1 MENNAE
7 MYDGLMFDAD
17 NHYYEAEDAFTRY
30 VPIKMQRRCV
40 QWVEMQDGKRH
51 HLVAGKINHSVGNPT
66 FNPIS
71 KPGVLREYYHGNP
84 RGKTFVDL
92 THGSLEPMPPE
103 YMDRDLRLERI
114 EEQGLEGAWLFP
126 TAGILYEEP
135 MVHDIDALC
144 TMFEGFNRWLDDDWG
159 LNYKD
164 KLFAAP
170 YITLADVDFAC
181 RELEWAL
188 ERDAR
193 VLVMRPSAVC
203 TRDGYFA
210 PSHERFDPFWARV
223 NEAGITVVAHTGANA
238 YTSNGYAR
246 DSALEALG
254 GGRKPTVAGLIGER
268 SIYDFLLTMAYDK
281 LFERFPNLRIASI
294 ENGSGFLADLF
305 IKLEHSKVRMPN
317 YYEHDPAELFRQH
330 VWINPF
336 WEDKISDVVK
346 HMGADRVLF
355 GSDWPHM
362 EGLEHPKDIFDEL
375 DGVTLEQQRLIL
387 HDNVVELNQR
397 QPA

>member
-1 MENNAE
+1 M
-7 MYDGLMFDAD
+7 
-17 NHYYEAEDAFTRY
+17 
-30 VPIKMQRRCV
+30 
-40 QWVEMQDGKRH
+40 
-51 HLVAGKINHSVGNPT
+51 
-66 FNPIS
+66 
-71 KPGVLREYYHGNP
+71 
-84 RGKTFVDL
+84 TFVEL

-103 YMDRDLRLERI
+103 YMDRDVRVERI
-114 EEQGLEGAWLFP
+114 KDQGLEGAWLFP

-144 TMFEGFNRWLDDDWG
+144 TLFEGFNRWLEDDWG
-159 LNYKD
+159 LNYQD

-223 NEAGITVVAHTGANA
+223 NEAGITVVAHTGANG
-238 YTSNGYAR
+238 YTTNGYGGN
-246 DSALEALG
+246 SALDVLG

-281 LFERFPNLRIASI
+281 LFERFPNLRIASV

-305 IKLEHSKVRMPN
+305 TKLEHSKVRMPR
-317 YYEHDPAELFRQH
+317 YYEQDPADLFRQH

-336 WEDKISDVVK
+336 WEDKISEVAE

-375 DGVTLEQQRLIL
+375 DGVGLAQQKLIL
-387 HDNVVELNQR
+387 HDNAAALNQR
-397 QPA
+397 QPV

>member
-1 MENNAE
+1 MDAKAKK
-7 MYDGLMFDAD
+7 YDGLMFDAD

-30 VPIKMQRRCV
+30 VPIRMQRRCV
-40 QWVEMQDGKRH
+40 QWIEMQDGKRH

-66 FNPIS
+66 FNPVS
-71 KPGVLREYYHGNP
+71 KPGTLREYYHGNP
-84 RGKTFVDL
+84 RGLTFVEL

-103 YMDRDLRLERI
+103 YMNRDSRVERVK
-114 EEQGLEGAWLFP
+114 EQGLEGVWLFP

-135 MVHDIDALC
+135 MVRDIDAMC

-159 LNYKD
+159 VNYKD

-170 YITLADVDFAC
+170 YITLSDVDFAC

-223 NEAGITVVAHTGANA
+223 NEAGITVVAHTGANG
-238 YTSNGYAR
+238 YTTNGYGGN
-246 DSALEALG
+246 SALDVLG
-254 GGRKPTVAGLIGER
+254 GGRKPTVGGLIGER

-281 LFERFPNLRIASI
+281 LFERFPNLRIASV

-305 IKLEHSKVRMPN
+305 IKLEHSKVRMPK
-317 YYEHDPAELFRQH
+317 YYEQDPAELFRQH

-336 WEDKISDVVK
+336 WEDKISDVAK

-362 EGLEHPKDIFDEL
+362 EGLQHPQDIFDEL
-375 DGVTLEQQRLIL
+375 DVVDLAQQKLIL
-387 HDNVVELNQR
+387 HDNAAALNQR
-397 QPA
+397 QT

>member
-1 MENNAE
+1 MDAIAKK
-7 MYDGLMFDAD
+7 YDGLMFDAD

-30 VPIKMQRRCV
+30 VPIRMQRRCV
-40 QWVEMQDGKRH
+40 QWIEMQDGKRH

-66 FNPIS
+66 FNPVS
-71 KPGVLREYYHGNP
+71 KPGTLREYYHGNP
-84 RGKTFVDL
+84 RGLTFVEL
-92 THGSLEPMPPE
+92 PHGSLEPMPPE
-103 YMDRDLRLERI
+103 YMNRDSRVERVK
-114 EEQGLEGAWLFP
+114 EQGLEGVWLFP

-135 MVHDIDALC
+135 MVRDIDAMC

-159 LNYKD
+159 VNYKD

-170 YITLADVDFAC
+170 YITLSDVDFAC

-223 NEAGITVVAHTGANA
+223 NEAGITVVAHTGANG
-238 YTSNGYAR
+238 YTTNGYGGN
-246 DSALEALG
+246 SALDVLG
-254 GGRKPTVAGLIGER
+254 GGRKPTVGGLIGER

-281 LFERFPNLRIASI
+281 LFERFPNLRIASV

-305 IKLEHSKVRMPN
+305 IKLEHSKVRMPK
-317 YYEHDPAELFRQH
+317 YYEQDPAELFRQH

-336 WEDKISDVVK
+336 WEDKISDVAK

-362 EGLEHPKDIFDEL
+362 EGLQHPQDIFDEL
-375 DGVTLEQQRLIL
+375 DVVDLAQQKLIL
-387 HDNVVELNQR
+387 HDNAAALNQR
-397 QPA
+397 QT

>member
-1 MENNAE
+1 MDAIAKK
-7 MYDGLMFDAD
+7 YDGLMFDAD

-30 VPIKMQRRCV
+30 VPIRMQRRCV
-40 QWVEMQDGKRH
+40 QWIEMQDGKRH

-66 FNPIS
+66 FNPVS
-71 KPGVLREYYHGNP
+71 KPGTLREYYHGNP
-84 RGKTFVDL
+84 RGLTFVEL

-103 YMDRDLRLERI
+103 YMNRDSRVERVK
-114 EEQGLEGAWLFP
+114 EQGLEGVWLFP

-135 MVHDIDALC
+135 MVRDIDAMC

-159 LNYKD
+159 VNYKD

-170 YITLADVDFAC
+170 YITLSDVDFAC

-223 NEAGITVVAHTGANA
+223 NEAGITVVAHTGANG
-238 YTSNGYAR
+238 YTTNGYGGN
-246 DSALEALG
+246 SALDVLG
-254 GGRKPTVAGLIGER
+254 GGRKPTVGGLIGER

-281 LFERFPNLRIASI
+281 LFERFPNLRIASV

-305 IKLEHSKVRMPN
+305 IKLEHSKVRMPK
-317 YYEHDPAELFRQH
+317 YYEQDPAELFRQH

-336 WEDKISDVVK
+336 WEDKISDVAK

-362 EGLEHPKDIFDEL
+362 EGLQHPQDIFDEL
-375 DGVTLEQQRLIL
+375 DVVDLAQQKLIL
-387 HDNVVELNQR
+387 HDNAAALNQR
-397 QPA
+397 QT

>member
-1 MENNAE
+1 MNAIAE
-7 MYDGLMFDAD
+7 KYDGLMFDAD

-30 VPIKMQRRCV
+30 VPKRMQRRCV
-40 QWVEMQDGKRH
+40 QWIEMQDGKRH

-66 FNPIS
+66 FNPVS
-71 KPGVLREYYHGNP
+71 KPGTLREYYHGNP
-84 RGKTFVDL
+84 RGLTFVEL

-103 YMDRDLRLERI
+103 YMNRDSRVERVK
-114 EEQGLEGAWLFP
+114 EQGLEGVWLFP

-135 MVHDIDALC
+135 MVRDIDAMC

-159 LNYKD
+159 VNYKD

-170 YITLADVDFAC
+170 YITLSDVDFAC

-223 NEAGITVVAHTGANA
+223 NEAGITVVAHTGANG
-238 YTSNGYAR
+238 YTTNGYGGN
-246 DSALEALG
+246 SALDVLG
-254 GGRKPTVAGLIGER
+254 GGRKPTVGGLIGER

-281 LFERFPNLRIASI
+281 LFERFPNLRIASV

-305 IKLEHSKVRMPN
+305 IKLEHSKVRMPK
-317 YYEHDPAELFRQH
+317 YYEQDPAELFRQH

-336 WEDKISDVVK
+336 WEDKISDVAK

-362 EGLEHPKDIFDEL
+362 EGLQHPQDIFDEL
-375 DGVTLEQQRLIL
+375 DVVDLAQQKLIL
-387 HDNVVELNQR
+387 HDNAAALNQR
-397 QPA
+397 QT

>member
-1 MENNAE
+1 MDAIAKK
-7 MYDGLMFDAD
+7 YDGLMFDAD

-30 VPIKMQRRCV
+30 VPIRMQRRCV
-40 QWVEMQDGKRH
+40 QWIEMQDGKRH

-66 FNPIS
+66 FNPVS
-71 KPGVLREYYHGNP
+71 KPGTLREYYHGNP
-84 RGKTFVDL
+84 RGLTFVEL

-103 YMDRDLRLERI
+103 YMNRDSRVERVQ
-114 EEQGLEGAWLFP
+114 EQGLEGVWLFP

-135 MVHDIDALC
+135 MVRDIDAMC

-159 LNYKD
+159 VNYKD

-170 YITLADVDFAC
+170 YITLSDVDFAC

-223 NEAGITVVAHTGANA
+223 NEAGITVVAHTGANG
-238 YTSNGYAR
+238 YTTNGYGGN
-246 DSALEALG
+246 SALDVLG
-254 GGRKPTVAGLIGER
+254 GGRKPTVGGLIGER

-281 LFERFPNLRIASI
+281 LFERFPNLRIASV

-305 IKLEHSKVRMPN
+305 IKLEHSKVRMPK
-317 YYEHDPAELFRQH
+317 YYEQDPAELFRQH

-336 WEDKISDVVK
+336 WEDKISDVAK

-362 EGLEHPKDIFDEL
+362 EGLQHPQDIFDEL
-375 DGVTLEQQRLIL
+375 DVVDLAQQKLIL
-387 HDNVVELNQR
+387 HDNAAALNQR
-397 QPA
+397 QT

>member
-1 MENNAE
+1 MNADAKK
-7 MYDGLMFDAD
+7 YDGLMFDAD

-30 VPIKMQRRCV
+30 VPIRMQRRCV
-40 QWVEMQDGKRH
+40 QWIEMQDGKRH

-66 FNPIS
+66 FNPVS
-71 KPGVLREYYHGNP
+71 KPGTLREYYHGNP
-84 RGKTFVDL
+84 RGLTFVEL

-103 YMDRDLRLERI
+103 YMNRDSRVERVK
-114 EEQGLEGAWLFP
+114 EQGLEGVWLFP

-135 MVHDIDALC
+135 MVRDIDAMC

-159 LNYKD
+159 VNYKD

-170 YITLADVDFAC
+170 YITLSDVDFAC

-223 NEAGITVVAHTGANA
+223 NEAGITVVAHTGANG
-238 YTSNGYAR
+238 YTTNGYGGN
-246 DSALEALG
+246 SALDVLG
-254 GGRKPTVAGLIGER
+254 GGRKPTVGGLIGER

-281 LFERFPNLRIASI
+281 LFERFPNLRIASV

-305 IKLEHSKVRMPN
+305 IKLEHSKVRMPK
-317 YYEHDPAELFRQH
+317 YYEQDPAELFRQH

-336 WEDKISDVVK
+336 WEDKISDVAK

-362 EGLEHPKDIFDEL
+362 EGLQHPQDIFDEL
-375 DGVTLEQQRLIL
+375 DVVDLAQQKLIL
-387 HDNVVELNQR
+387 HDNAAALNQR
-397 QPA
+397 QT

>member
-1 MENNAE
+1 MDAIAKK
-7 MYDGLMFDAD
+7 YDGLMFDAD

-30 VPIKMQRRCV
+30 VPIRMQRRCV
-40 QWVEMQDGKRH
+40 QWIEMQDGKRH

-66 FNPIS
+66 FNPVS
-71 KPGVLREYYHGNP
+71 KPGTLREYYHGNP
-84 RGKTFVDL
+84 RGLTFVEL
-92 THGSLEPMPPE
+92 AHGSLEPMPPE
-103 YMDRDLRLERI
+103 YMNRDSRVERVK
-114 EEQGLEGAWLFP
+114 EQGLEGVWLFP

-135 MVHDIDALC
+135 MVRDIDAMC

-159 LNYKD
+159 VNYKD

-170 YITLADVDFAC
+170 YITLSDVDFAC

-223 NEAGITVVAHTGANA
+223 NEAGITVVAHTGANG
-238 YTSNGYAR
+238 YTTNGYGGN
-246 DSALEALG
+246 SALDVLG
-254 GGRKPTVAGLIGER
+254 GGRKPTVGGLIGER

-281 LFERFPNLRIASI
+281 LFERFPNLRIASV

-305 IKLEHSKVRMPN
+305 IKLEHSKVRMPK
-317 YYEHDPAELFRQH
+317 YYEQDPAELFRQH

-336 WEDKISDVVK
+336 WEDKISDVAK

-362 EGLEHPKDIFDEL
+362 EGLQHPQDIFDEL
-375 DGVTLEQQRLIL
+375 DVVDLAQQKLIL
-387 HDNVVELNQR
+387 HDNAAALNQR
-397 QPA
+397 QT

>member
-1 MENNAE
+1 
-7 MYDGLMFDAD
+7 MFDAD

-30 VPIKMQRRCV
+30 VPIRMQRRCV
-40 QWVEMQDGKRH
+40 QWIEMQDGKRH

-66 FNPIS
+66 FNPVS
-71 KPGVLREYYHGNP
+71 KPGTLREYYHGNP
-84 RGKTFVDL
+84 RGLTFVEL

-103 YMDRDLRLERI
+103 YMNRDSRVERVK
-114 EEQGLEGAWLFP
+114 EQGLEGVWLFP

-135 MVHDIDALC
+135 MVRDIDAMC

-159 LNYKD
+159 VNYKD

-170 YITLADVDFAC
+170 YITLSDVDFAC

-223 NEAGITVVAHTGANA
+223 NEAGITVVAHTGANG
-238 YTSNGYAR
+238 YTTNGYGGN
-246 DSALEALG
+246 SALDVLG
-254 GGRKPTVAGLIGER
+254 GGRKPTVGGLIGER

-281 LFERFPNLRIASI
+281 LFERFPNLRIASV

-305 IKLEHSKVRMPN
+305 IKLEHSKVRMPK
-317 YYEHDPAELFRQH
+317 YYEQDPAELFRQH

-336 WEDKISDVVK
+336 WEDKISDVAK

-362 EGLEHPKDIFDEL
+362 EGLQHPQDIFDEL
-375 DGVTLEQQRLIL
+375 DVVDLAQQKLIL
-387 HDNVVELNQR
+387 HDNAAALNQR
-397 QPA
+397 QTQSGTRHE